1 MLVLKGIIMDAP
13 TTTTLHCMRGH
24 APTAQCLCK
33 LQKLSVILEASKLDA
48 FEYSSATDTLTVY
61 DNCLNVLERV
71 EDFLQNIDY
80 DSSIDAEYRPSVKQF
95 MSGDVSKPVHSSGI
109 RFQTGTHV
117 HCLLQGML
125 LPDND
130 DSYTILGTI
139 KDITSF
145 SEKEQQLEIK
155 AQIDS
160 LTGLFNHAHGM
171 ELTTKALLTK
181 NPFDT
186 CAFVLV
192 DLDFFKQINDTYGH
206 LFGDH
211 VLCETANIFKAVL
224 PSDTIISRYGGDEFI
239 LFFPNISKIDLIQ
252 RLNRLMQHIRDV
264 EMLNDTDNLT
274 CSMGI
279 CFVPENTTGYT
290 YDQLMENADWALYQ
304 AKDNGR
310 DTYIFCDD
318 MNRYQELR
326 NADSNSRN
334 KIDARYFQNDP
345 IATAFEVMETS
356 LSVEEGISMLL
367 KIIGMRFHLDRISI
381 IDMNLNEL
389 TAEHAYC
396 WTKDASVF
404 CFKDEFSFSK
414 EEFHHIFQLRDDT
427 GLIELSADGVDA
439 KMPLTY
445 KAISSTNTKTL
456 LLSPMFWQGQMVGIM
471 TFSVCNKTR
480 HWSRHSKQQI
490 NELTK
495 IIAGHHQQHK
505 VMNAPQRNLLAD
517 NKIDRLTGLIS
528 FTQFCERIEE
538 IIFSGQAK
546 NHAIIYTDF
555 ERFNLINQKYGYG
568 FGDKLLQLFTGF
580 VTSALNDKKN
590 ILFTRVVADQFIL
603 FRPYENIADAEVKVH
618 AINNNFMEH
627 VTKLY
632 PYLKLRLRSGIYHVT
647 GKCKTATEAIDAANF
662 ARKSLLNQ
670 PLSTAAL
677 YNEEMAAKQQLER
690 IIFANAN
697 TAFSEKNFKVFL
709 QPKFSLED
717 NSLIGA
723 EALVRWF
730 RDDGTQIYPDQFIP
744 ALEDNG
750 RITELDFFV
759 FECVAKF
766 LAKNKSLGR
775 QQVPI
780 SINASVL
787 HTQNDD
793 TVQRYLEILER
804 YQIEPSLVEIELTET
819 AAAENYDKVYQ
830 LFDELRQTGI
840 KTSLD
845 DFGAGYSLVNMV
857 VDIPIDTVKID
868 RQLLLSCENSV
879 KGRIFLKN
887 SIAMLHSL
895 GYSIIC
901 EGVETDEQRHLLLDC
916 GCYKGQGYLF
926 SRPVPISEYEARFY
940 NTKA

>member
-1 MLVLKGIIMDAP
+1 MNAP
-13 TTTTLHCMRGH
+13 TTLTLHCLRGH

-33 LQKLSVILEASKLDA
+33 LQKLSLILEASKLDV
-48 FEYSSATDTLTVY
+48 FEYSSATDTLTFY
-61 DNCLNVLERV
+61 DNCLNVLEMV

-80 DSSIDAEYRPSVKQF
+80 DSSIDAEYRPTVKQF
-95 MSGDVSKPVHSSGI
+95 ISGDVSKPVHSSGI

-155 AQIDS
+155 AQADS

-171 ELTTKALLTK
+171 ELVTKALLAK

-186 CAFVLV
+186 CAFVIV

-211 VLCETANIFKAVL
+211 VLRETANIFKDVL
-224 PSDTIISRYGGDEFI
+224 PSDTIISRFGGDEFI
-239 LFFPNISKIDLIQ
+239 LFFPNISRIDLIQ
-252 RLNRLMQHIRDV
+252 KLNLLMQHIHNV

-279 CFVPENTTGYT
+279 CFVPENTASYT

-326 NADSNSRN
+326 NADSSNKN

-345 IATAFEVMETS
+345 IATAFEVMETC

-381 IDMNLNEL
+381 IDMNLNDL
-389 TAEHAYC
+389 TAAHAYC

-404 CFKDEFSFSK
+404 CFKNEFSFSK
-414 EEFHHIFQLRDDT
+414 EEFRHIFQLRDDT
-427 GLIELSADGVDA
+427 GIIELNADAVDS
-439 KMPLTY
+439 KMPIVS
-445 KAISSTNTKTL
+445 KAIKFTNAKNIL
-456 LLSPMFWQGQMVGIM
+456 LAPMFWQGQMVGVM
-471 TFSVCNKTR
+471 TFSVCQKTR
-480 HWSRHSKQQI
+480 HWSKHTKQQLS
-490 NELTK
+490 ELTK
-495 IIAGHHQQHK
+495 IITGHHQQNK
-505 VMNAPQRNLLAD
+505 VLNAPQRNLLSD

-528 FTQFCERIEE
+528 FSQLCERMEE
-538 IIFSGQAK
+538 LILSGQAK

-555 ERFNLINQKYGYG
+555 ERFNLINQKYGYA
-568 FGDKLLQLFTGF
+568 FGDKLLQLFTSY
-580 VTSALNDKKN
+580 VSSALKDKKN
-590 ILFTRVVADQFIL
+590 ILFARVVADQFIL
-603 FRPYENIADAEVKVH
+603 FRPYEDIRDAEKRVH
-618 AINNNFMEH
+618 TINEH
-627 VTKLY
+627 FTEYVTKLY
-632 PYLKLRLRSGIYHVT
+632 PFLKLRLRSGIYHVT
-647 GKCKTATEAIDAANF
+647 GKCQTATEAIDAANF
-662 ARKSLLNQ
+662 ARKSLLSQ
-670 PLSTAAL
+670 PHATSAL

-697 TAFSEKNFKVFL
+697 TAFTEEHFKVFL
-709 QPKFSLED
+709 QPKFALKD
-717 NSLIGA
+717 NALIGA

-730 RDDGTQIYPDQFIP
+730 HEDGSQIYPNQFIP

-766 LAKNKSLGR
+766 LAKNKKRGR
-775 QQVPI
+775 KQVPI
-780 SINASVL
+780 SINASVQ
-787 HTQNDD
+787 HTYNDD

-819 AAAENYDKVYQ
+819 ATAQNYDKVYQ
-830 LFDELRQTGI
+830 LFDELRHAGI

-868 RQLLLSCENSV
+868 RQLLLSCETSV

-901 EGVETDEQRHLLLDC
+901 EGVETDAQRQLLMEC

-926 SRPVPISEYEARFY
+926 SRPLPISEYEARFY
-940 NTKA
+940 GTNE